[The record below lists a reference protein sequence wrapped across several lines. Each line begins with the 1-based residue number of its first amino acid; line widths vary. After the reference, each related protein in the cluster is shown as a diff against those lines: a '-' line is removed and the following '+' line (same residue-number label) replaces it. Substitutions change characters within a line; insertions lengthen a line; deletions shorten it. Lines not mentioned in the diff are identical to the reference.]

1 VTLGTHR
8 AAACSALEGP
18 DCVTTKHMPNVE
30 ARPGTVRVAVRAAGV
45 NYPDYLLTRGQYQ
58 LELEPPFTPGMEFAG
73 VIAECGH
80 PPKGRRRG
88 RSAHR

>member
-45 NYPDYLLTRGQYQ
+45 NYPDYLLTRGQY
-58 LELEPPFTPGMEFAG
+58 
-73 VIAECGH
+73 
-80 PPKGRRRG
+80 
-88 RSAHR
+88 